1 MADRGDR
8 SNAEFL
14 EALAALTESQHF
26 RLRGWADNR
35 ALDLP
40 MTGDDLIQE
49 AVTRTLERSRTFPQ
63 GVGVLTFL
71 KNAMKSIASA
81 EREKVKRIEPLGDS
95 GDEFSHINRIAART
109 LSPEDVAALR
119 IELTDTLQLLCDRLA
134 DDEDAVKLLE
144 YRLGGWTNAEIM
156 EVESMDPKRFD
167 AARKRLRR
175 AIERIRDDRGGS

>member
-26 RLRGWADNR
+26 RLRGWADNL

-49 AVTRTLERSRTFPQ
+49 AVTRTLEGSRTFPQ
-63 GVGVLTFL
+63 GVGVLTYL

-95 GDEFSHINRIAART
+95 GDEFSHITRIAART
-109 LSPEDVAALR
+109 VSPEEVAALR
-119 IELTDTLQLLCDRLA
+119 IELTDTLQRLCDRLA
-134 DDEDAVKLLE
+134 DDDTVKLLE
-144 YRLGGWTNAEIM
+144 YRLEGWTNAEIM
-156 EVESMDPKRFD
+156 QAESMDPKRFD